1 MTGALIGLAVTV
13 IVVWLI
19 IKKYQPHTVLLL
31 AGLVLFTATAVLM
44 PQTSIL
50 FGHAKSTGWVGFDI
64 FAYVQG
70 TLSESA
76 AGLGMIIMAAGG
88 FAKYMDHIGATDAMV
103 AVCSRPLRLL
113 RAPYVVLA
121 VGCAV
126 GQIFEIFIPSAAG
139 LAMLL
144 LVTFFPTLVR
154 LGVSAQAAAAMI
166 GTTALMDL
174 GPAAATTN
182 LAAKVADMDPT
193 LYFVHYQIP
202 LAGPVMI
209 VVSVLT
215 YFSARYFDR
224 GMDRRVAATADG
236 EAGHDRPGPGV
247 PALYVLLPVIP
258 LALMLIFSPLL
269 VRSIRLDMVSAMVI
283 GAVLALACEMI
294 RTRDAKAVLKGFMA
308 FFEGMGQMFGQVVS
322 LVICTQVFAA
332 GLQTVGAVDF
342 LIHSA
347 QGVGFGAAA
356 MTVVMCTIVIVTAVV
371 TGSGVAAFFSFGSL
385 AGKIGGGFG
394 VSAASILVPMQ
405 FSAAL
410 ARAMSPV
417 SGVVIVVSGAGQCS
431 PMEIVRRTAI
441 PVSGGLLVVLLFSA
455 LFV

>member
-1 MTGALIGLAVTV
+1 LAVTAV
-13 IVVWLI
+13 VVWLI

-31 AGLVLFTATAVLM
+31 AGLFLLTATVILA
-44 PQTSIL
+44 PKTSIL
-50 FGHAKSTGWVGFDI
+50 FPHAKSTGWVGFDI
-64 FAYVQG
+64 FAYVKG

-103 AVCSRPLRLL
+103 AVCIRPLKLL
-113 RAPYVVLA
+113 NAPYVVLA
-121 VGCAV
+121 LGCAV

-154 LGVSAQAAAAMI
+154 LGVSAAAAAAMI

-182 LAAKVADMDPT
+182 LAAKVADLDPT

-202 LAGPVMI
+202 LAGPVMV

-215 YFSARYFDR
+215 YFTARYFDR
-224 GMDRRVAATADG
+224 GMDRTAAAGAG
-236 EAGHDRPGPGV
+236 EAENQAASLKI
-247 PALYVLLPVIP
+247 PAFYALLPVIP
-258 LALMLIFSPLL
+258 LTLMLIFSSLL
-269 VRSIRLDMVSAMVI
+269 VRAIQLDMVSAMVI
-283 GAVLALACEMI
+283 GAVLALACEMV
-294 RTRDAKAVLKGFMA
+294 RRRDAKAVLKGFMA
-308 FFEGMGQMFGQVVS
+308 FFEGMGQMFGQIVS

-332 GLQTVGAVDF
+332 GLQTIGAVDF

-347 QGVGFGAAA
+347 QGSGFGAGA
-356 MTVVMCTIVIVTAVV
+356 MTVVMCAIVILTAVI

-385 AGKIGGGFG
+385 APRIAASFG
-394 VSAASILVPMQ
+394 VPAASILVSMQ

-417 SGVVIVVSGAGQCS
+417 AGVVIVVSGAGQCS
-431 PMEIVRRTAI
+431 PVEIVRRTAI
-441 PVSGGLLVVLLFSA
+441 PVCGGLLVVLLYSA